1 MPDQSFIHFS
11 ELPTPPLLG
20 EAGRGLLSPD
30 VQELV
35 SYRPHW
41 IIRKGNTVFFL
52 VLILLL
58 ALTWVIQYPD
68 MVKGSLRLVAVNPP
82 KLLIAKTGGK
92 LQKLIATN
100 EQEVK
105 KGDILA
111 YLQSTAS
118 HAQVLQLRKWI
129 DTTEQAILI
138 NNLDVLMEH
147 PFPPL
152 NNLGE
157 LQTGYE
163 EFYKIQ
169 SETQQ
174 LLANGY
180 YQQKKKA
187 LQKDIDYLRSISA
200 NAQQQEQLLYK
211 EYELQKIEFKARESL
226 AKDKVIAP
234 LEFNQDKEKMLLK
247 QQGLEQMKAQI
258 INNNISDHNKQKEV
272 LDLQKYF
279 SDQEQQFRSALLTL
293 KSSVEEWMQQY
304 IVVAPEE
311 GKLLFVSFLLEN
323 QLLAAGQELFYI
335 QPMQSSYYGEMLVAQ
350 NGLGKVRTGQSII
363 IKIQSYPSNEFGYL
377 RGMVEYIANMPG
389 KRDSFSI
396 KVNLP
401 QGLKTNYGKTI
412 VFRNNLL
419 AYAEI
424 ITDNRRLVDRFWG
437 QLKEVIER

>member
-1 MPDQSFIHFS
+1 
-11 ELPTPPLLG
+11 
-20 EAGRGLLSPD
+20 
-30 VQELV
+30 
-35 SYRPHW
+35 
-41 IIRKGNTVFFL
+41 
-52 VLILLL
+52 
-58 ALTWVIQYPD
+58 
-68 MVKGSLRLVAVNPP
+68 
-82 KLLIAKTGGK
+82 
-92 LQKLIATN
+92 
-100 EQEVK
+100 
-105 KGDILA
+105 
-111 YLQSTAS
+111 
-118 HAQVLQLRKWI
+118 
-129 DTTEQAILI
+129 
-138 NNLDVLMEH
+138 MEH

-163 EFYKIQ
+163 EFYKVQ

-272 LDLQKYF
+272 LYLQKYF

-293 KSSVEEWMQQY
+293 KSKVEEWMQQY

-377 RGMVEYIANMPG
+377 RGMVAYIANMPG

-437 QLKEVIER
+437 QLKEMIERK